1 MLSIRGG
8 AIMPVTP
15 SPGGAFPLLVAEI
28 FEAAG
33 ILRRY
38 GEHIA
43 GAAGQ
48 TQARWQLMSAVSEGD
63 WTVPA
68 AASRLGVSRQAV
80 QRIANEL
87 VSEGLAS
94 FRANPRH
101 HRSPFLHLTG
111 RGRDTLAAITIRADA
126 DHLELSPELAGL
138 DLSRIHSDLRR
149 LTQAVRSQ
157 LGPGNPDDSNP
168 GHDGGRKPAAIRAAA
183 SSRAGPGHLG

>member
-1 MLSIRGG
+1 
-8 AIMPVTP
+8 MPVTP
-15 SPGGAFPLLVAEI
+15 PPADELALLAADI

-33 ILRRY
+33 VLRRY

-48 TQARWQLMSAVSEGD
+48 TQARWQLMSTVSDGE

-87 VSEGLAS
+87 VSEGLCG

-101 HRSPFLHLTG
+101 HRSPFLQLTG
-111 RGRDTLAAITIRADA
+111 RGRDALAVITTRADLG
-126 DHLELSPELAGL
+126 HLDLSPALAGL
-138 DLSRIHSDLRR
+138 DLSQIRSGLQR

-157 LGPGNPDDSNP
+157 LGPAAN
-168 GHDGGRKPAAIRAAA
+168 DGCCD
-183 SSRAGPGHLG
+183 